1 MPADRDIPPDSRPP
15 TDTEAGAA
23 RAVAADAVTE
33 HHDDQTAREAIELD
47 LEDAELSEA
56 GTEVDTDDHP
66 A

>member
-1 MPADRDIPPDSRPP
+1 MPTDRDIPPADRPP
-15 TDTEAGAA
+15 TDTEAEAA
-23 RAVAADAVTE
+23 QTVAADAVTE

-47 LEDAELSEA
+47 LEDAGLSEA